1 MEINYQFKNGNEYAK
16 VPGTSYRD
24 NGKVRKKGVIYLGRV
39 VNKVSSILATNCIEL
54 FCKYMTY
61 SWVASHLKYVPCR
74 CHIYYREIF
83 PFS

>member
-39 VNKVSSILATNCIEL
+39 IDKEHHI
-54 FCKYMTY
+54 FCNRLTDQHPVKRVFVLRSTFFT
-61 SWVASHLKYVPCR
+61 L
-74 CHIYYREIF
+74 
-83 PFS
+83 